1 MSVAARIPIIRLYG
15 NMIVSIQT
23 SLSDQVVKRLKED
36 VSGEIERTR
45 PRGLIIDISGIDLMD
60 SYISRAIRDICLIAS
75 IMGVK
80 TVLSGMDKM
89 IAITLVEMGMDM
101 MSVRTALNLE
111 EALEMISGDGDG
123 GGGVRE

>member
-1 MSVAARIPIIRLYG
+1 MGMPGARIAP
-15 NMIVSIQT
+15 
-23 SLSDQVVKRLKED
+23 KRLKED